1 MYRTNTLILRI
12 VMGLTFTPNSNT
24 EALIPG
30 SSEYIHLRRGSLK
43 AGKVK

>member
-1 MYRTNTLILRI
+1 MYTTNTLTLRF

-30 SSEYIHLRRGSLK
+30 SSEYMHLRRGSLK
-43 AGKVK
+43 GG